1 MGRNVPRRRAQPRGR
16 GGRVPRGH
24 DGPRPHRLEPRT
36 AGHRGDREDRLLAA
50 GARAPARRPRGGRG
64 RDGVAAGAAAELG
77 RRVRGDLA
85 ARAPAE
91 PAGARPLEG
100 RPDAETRPAARA
112 GGHAA
117 GRLARRDP
125 RRVRAQ
131 GDEGVRELPR
141 GGRRG
146 GGGGTGGVS
155 PDALPTALARVRSRA
170 RVARLAAVL
179 PWALAA
185 GAAAYAI
192 GHLAGAGVAAPVLL
206 GAAVALVALLGGL
219 VAWGAWR
226 PLTDARVARLADD
239 RLGQRDLFSSAI
251 EVSPAASVVAM
262 ALHLEAGRRSD
273 QVRAADVVA
282 LRLPRGGTLALVVV
296 LAAGALV
303 QLWTA
308 GRGPLSAGV
317 SAEDAASVERVLEL
331 AEVTAAAAEARRDP
345 HLAAVATA
353 LAELAEEAA
362 ARGERTIAD
371 VERLEGLVA
380 ALERLAMPAG
390 SLGARS
396 ARAPGEDVPLG
407 ETMAG
412 LEERLASMARLS
424 GQGEA
429 PTYDPE
435 TTWLE
440 GDLVRQEPVLGDAP
454 NLSRPPGAAA
464 GEAPDGLD
472 AAPSQADGDAE
483 S

>member
-1 MGRNVPRRRAQPRGR
+1 M
-16 GGRVPRGH
+16 
-24 DGPRPHRLEPRT
+24 
-36 AGHRGDREDRLLAA
+36 
-50 GARAPARRPRGGRG
+50 
-64 RDGVAAGAAAELG
+64 
-77 RRVRGDLA
+77 
-85 ARAPAE
+85 
-91 PAGARPLEG
+91 
-100 RPDAETRPAARA
+100 
-112 GGHAA
+112 
-117 GRLARRDP
+117 
-125 RRVRAQ
+125 
-131 GDEGVRELPR
+131 
-141 GGRRG
+141 
-146 GGGGTGGVS
+146 S

-396 ARAPGEDVPLG
+396 ARAPGEDVPQG

-483 S
+483 SDIASAFIIGASSESAAGASSMAGQGTQDLFGEAAAVTPPGALETVTAQGVETEDGRRVSVELSPDAAEAQGSEEGFELTAWRPTGLPQVASSDLPFKFRTVAGGYFLPPQETVSR